1 MKMAVGSDALSHM
14 TESVC
19 AYLEEK
25 GVELIRRGSCAGE
38 DCDYVDAAREVAELV
53 HGGNCDQGLIFC
65 WTGTGVT
72 MIANKVPG
80 VRAALCVDA
89 FSARIARLANNA
101 NVIVLGIRLT
111 SEPVAREILDAWLST
126 APSEEPR
133 RKNFHRKTD
142 ELDELYRGEL
152 VPAGSRN
159 PSRAG

>member
-1 MKMAVGSDALSHM
+1 MKMAVGSDSLSHM

-19 AYLEEK
+19 AYLEEN
-25 GVELIRRGSCAGE
+25 GVELIRCGSCAGR

-53 HGGNCDQGLIFC
+53 RAAKCDQGLIFC

-72 MIANKVPG
+72 MIANKVSG

-111 SEPVAREILDAWLST
+111 SEPVAREILDAWVST

-133 RKNFHRKTD
+133 RRAFHRKTD
-142 ELDELYRGEL
+142 ELDTLYRGEL
-152 VPAGSRN
+152 APAASRDS
-159 PSRAG
+159 PRMR